1 MFGAYYLEYKLHEDK
16 DFVLF
21 TTISPRYYHIQ
32 KLKKKKSCYMNE
44 WMNEHNYCDVYTHHL
59 QLV

>member
-1 MFGAYYLEYKLHEDK
+1 MFGAYLYYLEYKLHEDK

-32 KLKKKKSCYMNE
+32 KLKKKKVVKWMNE
-44 WMNEHNYCDVYTHHL
+44 WT
-59 QLV
+59 